1 MEYNWTEIFSNKTD
15 RELYDI
21 YLGRTSLNSE
31 QRDFARKELENR
43 KFDFKN
49 LDRQRKKW
57 ELENLIEEEKSYSIP
72 LFRSTRSWEYLI
84 IGFGGL
90 VLAVIALFL
99 IIVYF
104 FADHK
109 PITDLTATFLAF
121 IIGSVMTVI
130 GFLKYKS
137 KSSKEKFREKRLK
150 ELIKEL

>member
-1 MEYNWTEIFSNKTD
+1 MEYNWTEIFKNKTD

-21 YLGRTSLNSE
+21 YLGQTSLNAE
-31 QRDFARKELENR
+31 QRDFARIELENR
-43 KFDFKN
+43 NFNFKN

-84 IGFGGL
+84 LGFGGL
-90 VLAVIALFL
+90 VFAVVALFL
-99 IIVYF
+99 ILVYY

-109 PITDLTATFLAF
+109 PITDLTATFFAF
-121 IIGSVMTVI
+121 VVGSIMTVI

-137 KSSKEKFREKRLK
+137 KSAKEKFREKRLK